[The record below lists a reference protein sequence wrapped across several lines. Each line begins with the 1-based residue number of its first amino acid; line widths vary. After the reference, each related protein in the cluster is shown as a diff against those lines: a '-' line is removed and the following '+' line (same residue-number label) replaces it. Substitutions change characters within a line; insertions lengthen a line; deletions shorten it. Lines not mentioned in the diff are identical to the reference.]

1 MEKNN
6 DRFAPTFN
14 IIWNPNK
21 PMLANILIKRGLGKT
36 ITEVIKKYLYH
47 KMPDDKL
54 KTVNVIKKLSH
65 IIGLNQV
72 TVR

>member
-36 ITEVIKKYLYH
+36 ITEVIKTYISQ
-47 KMPDDKL
+47 
-54 KTVNVIKKLSH
+54 NA
-65 IIGLNQV
+65 
-72 TVR
+72 RW